1 MNGSLLVCGLFLAFV
16 PLVPWIVFSSVGDLT
31 LERGFR
37 RLAMLA
43 LGSYACLAALKLL
56 GGFSWLAL
64 ALAIYMLVPFH
75 LAIFFAGSSRGNAA
89 WPVKLVFLLIHL
101 TLLVGQTGALM
112 ILWSWI

>member
-1 MNGSLLVCGLFLAFV
+1 MNGSLLAWGLFLAFV
-16 PLVPWIVFSSVGDLT
+16 PLAPWIVFSSVGDLT

-64 ALAIYMLVPFH
+64 VLAIYMLVPFH
-75 LAIFFAGSSRGNAA
+75 MAIFFAGSPRGNAA
-89 WPVKLVFLLIHL
+89 WSVKLVFLLIHL
-101 TLLVGQTGALM
+101 MLLVGQTGALM